1 MIYVVLRLN
10 GDGDS
15 WWIIR
20 DVFID
25 KKRLNV
31 TFVTFPVYRDLQF
44 ISIRIASMLHEA
56 MTVTNVLML
65 LETETNLCHTRGKL
79 TKRKGNFVAIFAQ
92 TFKKEEQV

>member
-10 GDGDS
+10 GDA
-15 WWIIR
+15 WKIIR

-65 LETETNLCHTRGKL
+65 LETEANLCHTRGKL
-79 TKRKGNFVAIFAQ
+79 TKRKGNFVVIFAP
-92 TFKKEEQV
+92 TFIKEEQV